1 MWKRLRK
8 LVGGD
13 ARAEAEAAGLTAESS
28 LKQAETQ
35 AVHAQRV
42 TGRILEHGRRNHF
55 GERIEA
61 AWRRA

>member
-13 ARAEAEAAGLTAESS
+13 AKAEAEAAQADAAGSLRRAES
-28 LKQAETQ
+28 Q
-35 AVHAQRV
+35 AVQAQNI
-42 TGRILEHGRRNHF
+42 TSRILEHGRRNHF

-61 AWRRA
+61 AWKRA

>member
-1 MWKRLRK
+1 MWKRLRR

-13 ARAEAEAAGLTAESS
+13 ARAEAQAAQAEADVS
-28 LKQAETQ
+28 LVRAETQ
-35 AVHAQRV
+35 AVQAQRI
-42 TGRILEHGRRNHF
+42 TDRILEHGRRNHF